1 VRFDRKLL
9 LIAPTVVL
17 VFVVAGLI
25 YTAVQLHVLS
35 SVSDSFKERSDFVAA
50 VDRGEKTLDARQA
63 IGLLKWAME
72 VETKRTAAVQSI
84 RDVMIALST
93 IALVCCG
100 VLAIGIRSVPREHW
114 PRLNIGRKV
123 AE

>member
-9 LIAPTVVL
+9 LIAPTIVL

-35 SVSDSFKERSDFVAA
+35 SVSDTFRERSDFVAA
-50 VDRGEKTLDARQA
+50 VDRGEKALDARQA
-63 IGLLKWAME
+63 TGLLKWAME
-72 VETKRTAAVQSI
+72 VETKRTAAVESI
-84 RDVMIALST
+84 RDLMIALST

-100 VLAIGIRSVPREHW
+100 VLALGIRSVPREHW

-123 AE
+123 TE

>member
-9 LIAPTVVL
+9 LIAPTIVL
-17 VFVVAGLI
+17 VFVIAGLI

-35 SVSDSFKERSDFVAA
+35 SVGDTFKERSDFVAA

-63 IGLLKWAME
+63 TGLLRWAME
-72 VETKRTAAVQSI
+72 VETKRTAAVESI
-84 RDVMIALST
+84 RDLMIALST

-100 VLAIGIRSVPREHW
+100 VLALGIRSVPREHW
-114 PRLNIGRKV
+114 PRLNMGRKV

>member
-1 VRFDRKLL
+1 MRFDRKLL
-9 LIAPTVVL
+9 LIAPTIVL
-17 VFVVAGLI
+17 VFVIAGLI
-25 YTAVQLHVLS
+25 YTAMQLHVIS
-35 SVSDSFKERSDFVAA
+35 SVGDTFKERSDFVAA

-63 IGLLKWAME
+63 TSLLKWAME
-72 VETKRTAAVQSI
+72 VEAKRTSAVESI
-84 RDVMIALST
+84 RDLMIALSA

-100 VLAIGIRSVPREHW
+100 VLAFGIRSVPREHW